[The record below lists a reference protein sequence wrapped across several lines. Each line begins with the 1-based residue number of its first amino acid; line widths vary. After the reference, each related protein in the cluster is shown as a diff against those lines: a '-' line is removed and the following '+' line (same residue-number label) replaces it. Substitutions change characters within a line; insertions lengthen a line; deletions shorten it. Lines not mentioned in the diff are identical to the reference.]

1 MTFRVGDRVTLTG
14 SNWPSDYQPYAT
26 ISRGPYVQ
34 DGETSWVVRIDGF
47 PYDDTVEDDGH
58 PCKDSELGKLEDWEI
73 DLLWPDDTE
82 KQEVEPSY
90 YDFPQGIEVRHISAH
105 LTSFGGQAL
114 QYVARATRLD
124 GRNKGKPIE
133 DLTKAL
139 DFIQWEIDRLRELE

>member
-1 MTFRVGDRVTLTG
+1 MTFRVGDRV
-14 SNWPSDYQPYAT
+14 
-26 ISRGPYVQ
+26 
-34 DGETSWVVRIDGF
+34 VVKNS
-47 PYDDTVEDDGH
+47 DTVQSYSTGRLGTVINIDFHAVMPFTVLLDTPITDKEVYNFYEDNL
-58 PCKDSELGKLEDWEI
+58 ELYWS
-73 DLLWPDDTE
+73 DDTE

-124 GRNKGKPIE
+124 GRNKGNPIE

>member
-1 MTFRVGDRVTLTG
+1 MLAEEVEIGKRIRVTEKVNVNIGQSFTLHPGDVGTITCPMLDFG
-14 SNWPSDYQPYAT
+14 YFKAVFEGDPGNERPIYPEEAELIDEDYSD
-26 ISRGPYVQ
+26 
-34 DGETSWVVRIDGF
+34 
-47 PYDDTVEDDGH
+47 
-58 PCKDSELGKLEDWEI
+58 
-73 DLLWPDDTE
+73 WPDDTE

-124 GRNKGKPIE
+124 GRNKGNPIE